1 MLNVKIAT
9 LIFIICLTPSSYS
22 LAEGGC
28 FPPVQLKDGS
38 TSYLDESMKESS
50 INIVK
55 VIKKLIPM
63 DYKFKF
69 KQLCILGGCT
79 QTSESSFVKLM
90 YGVDISG
97 IKVYSESKKLVK
109 NNPSGRSEGE
119 VLFSLIDN
127 YSIYEHG
134 YELRV
139 DGEPLNDVWRDLY
152 NAAKEELKTKRL
164 DKSAVKTYLDGMYTN
179 YLDAGQRVINVIEHM
194 KVNEPALVT
203 LSGGDAVP
211 FVPDSAHMVTI
222 VKDSDSTFI
231 LINNREVSGPYQ
243 MNNFKKVLA
252 KESGYKNNSKFKIE
266 HIITS
271 SKVNSN

>member
-1 MLNVKIAT
+1 MFNVKSAA
-9 LIFIICLTPSSYS
+9 LIFIIYLIPSSYS

-28 FPPVQLKDGS
+28 FTPVQLKDGS

-50 INIVK
+50 LNIVK

-69 KQLCILGGCT
+69 KQFCVLGGCS

-90 YGVDISG
+90 YGVDISA
-97 IKVYSESKKLVK
+97 IKVYSESKKLVI

-134 YELRV
+134 YELSV
-139 DGEPLNDVWRDLY
+139 DGEPLDDAWRELY
-152 NAAKEELKTKRL
+152 NAAKDKLKTERL

-179 YLDAGQRVINVIEHM
+179 YLDAEERVINVIEHM
-194 KVNEPALVT
+194 KVNEPALVA
-203 LSGGDAVP
+203 LSGEDVVP
-211 FVPDSAHMVTI
+211 FVPDSGHMVTI

-231 LINNREVSGPYQ
+231 LINN
-243 MNNFKKVLA
+243 
-252 KESGYKNNSKFKIE
+252 
-266 HIITS
+266 
-271 SKVNSN
+271 